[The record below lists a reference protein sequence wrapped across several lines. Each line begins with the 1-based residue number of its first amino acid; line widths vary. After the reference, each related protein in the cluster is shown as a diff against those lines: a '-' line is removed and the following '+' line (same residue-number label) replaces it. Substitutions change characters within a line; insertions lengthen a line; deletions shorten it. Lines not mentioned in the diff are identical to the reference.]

1 MEKYLING
9 GKKLSGKITIQ
20 SAKNSVLPIM
30 AGAILTDEQVVIK
43 NCPKIKDVLSMLQIL
58 SSLGCEWQFDGD
70 NLILNSSKVDKY
82 SVQKDLAGE
91 LRSSIFMLGALIGR
105 LKKAQIYFPGGCDI
119 GLRPI
124 DLHLSSLKKLG
135 VKVSGFNDQIFCS
148 TKQIVG
154 SDVYL
159 DFPSVGATENIIL
172 ASVLAKG
179 KTQIFNSA
187 KEPEIV
193 DLMNFLNSMGA
204 KIYGAGT
211 STILIEGVK
220 KLHGTEYTPIPDR
233 IECGTFLL
241 GAVITGGEIELHNCN
256 AKNISILINKLC
268 DNTCKISIN
277 NDIIYIKSGKEA
289 KPFSFS
295 TGPYPHFPT
304 DLQAQ
309 TMALLSVCQGKS
321 VVVENVFEKRFSHI
335 SSLVDMGADIKV
347 KGKRAYINGVDRL
360 KGAKVCANDLRGGAS
375 LILAGLNAE
384 GQTTISNVFHI
395 ERGYFEFD
403 KKLRGLGADIIK
415 INT

>member
-9 GKKLSGKITIQ
+9 GRKLSGKITLQ

-30 AGAILTDEQVVIK
+30 AGSILTDEQVVIK
-43 NCPKIKDVLSMLQIL
+43 NCPKIKDVLSMLNIL
-58 SSLGCEWQFDGD
+58 SYLGCSWQFEGD
-70 NLILNSSKVDKY
+70 NLILNSSNLGNY
-82 SVQKDLAGE
+82 SVPKSLASE
-91 LRSSIFMLGALIGR
+91 LRSSIFMLGALICR
-105 LKKAQIYFPGGCDI
+105 FKKAQIYFPGGCDI

-124 DLHLSSLKKLG
+124 NLHLSSLKQLG
-135 VKVSGFNDQIFCS
+135 VKVSSYNEQIFCS
-148 TKQIVG
+148 AKQIVG
-154 SDVYL
+154 KDIYL

-241 GAVITGGEIELHNCN
+241 GAAITGGEIELHNCN
-256 AKNISILINKLC
+256 AKNISLLIHKLC
-268 DNTCKISIN
+268 DNTCKINIK
-277 NDIIYIKSGKEA
+277 NDIIYIKSGKEPKA
-289 KPFSFS
+289 FSFS
-295 TGPYPHFPT
+295 TGPYPQFPT

-309 TMALLSVCQGKS
+309 TMALLSVCQGQS
-321 VVVENVFEKRFSHI
+321 IVEETVFENRFNHVL
-335 SSLVDMGADIKV
+335 SLVDMGADIKV
-347 KGKRAYINGVDRL
+347 KGKRAFIKGVDRL
-360 KGAKVCANDLRGGAS
+360 KGTQVRANDLRGGAS
-375 LILAGLNAE
+375 LVLAGLNAE
-384 GQTTISNVFHI
+384 GQTTVCDIFHI

-403 KKLRGLGADIIK
+403 KKLRLLGADIIK
-415 INT
+415 VNR

>member
-9 GKKLSGKITIQ
+9 GKKLSGKVKIQ

-43 NCPKIKDVLSMLQIL
+43 NCPKIKDVMAMLSIL
-58 SSLGCEWQFDGD
+58 SHIGCLWQFDGD
-70 NLILNSSKVDKY
+70 NLIINSSSADKY
-82 SVQKDLAGE
+82 SVPKDLANE
-91 LRSSIFMLGALIGR
+91 LRSSIFMLGALICR
-105 LKKAQIYFPGGCDI
+105 FKKAHIYLPGGCDI

-124 DLHLSSLKKLG
+124 DLHLSSLRKLG
-135 VKVSGFNDQIFCS
+135 VKASRLEDKIFCS
-148 TKQIVG
+148 ANSLIG
-154 SDVYL
+154 NDIYL

-187 KEPEIV
+187 REPEIV

-211 STILIEGVK
+211 STILIEGVD

-241 GAVITGGEIELHNCN
+241 ASAITGGEIELYNCR
-256 AKNISILINKLC
+256 AKNISVLIHKLC
-268 DNTCKISIN
+268 DNTCKITIN
-277 NDIIYIKSGKEA
+277 NDIIYIKSGERCKS
-289 KPFSFS
+289 FSFS
-295 TGPYPHFPT
+295 TGPYPLFPT

-309 TMALLSVCQGKS
+309 TMSLLTVCNGKS
-321 VVVENVFEKRFSHI
+321 VVIENIFEKRFSHVL
-335 SSLVDMGADIKV
+335 SLIDMGADIKV
-347 KGKRAYINGVDRL
+347 KGKRAFINGVSRL
-360 KGAKVCANDLRGGAS
+360 KGANVCANDLRGGAA
-375 LILAGLNAE
+375 LVLAGLNAE
-384 GQTTISNVFHI
+384 GQTIVSNISQI
-395 ERGYFEFD
+395 ERGYFELD
-403 KKLRGLGADIIK
+403 NKLKALGADIKK

>member
-20 SAKNSVLPIM
+20 SAKNAVLPIM

-43 NCPKIKDVLSMLQIL
+43 KCPKIKDVLSMLNIL
-58 SSLGCEWQFDGD
+58 SHLGCVWHFEGD
-70 NLILNSSKVDKY
+70 NLILNSKGADKF
-82 SVQKDLAGE
+82 SVPKELANE
-91 LRSSIFMLGALIGR
+91 LRSSVFMLGALICR
-105 LKKAQIYFPGGCDI
+105 FKKAQIYFPGGCNI

-124 DLHLSSLKKLG
+124 DLHLSALEKLG
-135 VKVSGFNDQIFCS
+135 VKSSCFNGQIFCYAN
-148 TKQIVG
+148 QIVG
-154 SDVYL
+154 SNIYL

-172 ASVLAKG
+172 ASVLSKG

-211 STILIEGVK
+211 STILIEGVT

-241 GAVITGGEIELHNCN
+241 ATAITGGEIELNNCS
-256 AKNISILINKLC
+256 AKNISVLIHKLC
-268 DNTCKISIN
+268 NNTCKIIIN
-277 NDIIYIKSGKEA
+277 NDIIYIKSGAESKA
-289 KPFSFS
+289 FSFS
-295 TGPYPHFPT
+295 TGPYPLFPT

-309 TMALLSVCQGKS
+309 TMALLSVCKGSS
-321 VVVENVFEKRFSHI
+321 VVVENVFEKRLSHVSALI
-335 SSLVDMGADIKV
+335 DMGADITV
-347 KGKRAYINGVDRL
+347 KGKRAYINGVNRL
-360 KGAKVCANDLRGGAS
+360 KGANVVANDLRGGAA
-375 LILAGLNAE
+375 LVLAGLNAE
-384 GQTTISNVFHI
+384 GQTIVDNIFHV

-403 KKLRGLGADIIK
+403 KKLNAIGADIVK
-415 INT
+415 IDR